1 MWTSGQVDTNDGAIA
16 YRYLD
21 IGEPWLE
28 RRAIPIVFQHG
39 LGLTGDVWLPW
50 LKSLAA
56 GHPIVTIDLRGHGGS
71 AAAWTKQDY
80 SLDEF
85 TRDVTVVLD
94 HLEIQVCHFV
104 GESFGGTMGL
114 HLAAQQ
120 PHRLASV
127 IACSTGIYGQWLTN
141 IGGWPDFVAR
151 EGVVAWSRDFMEGRF
166 VSGSVDSALVEWVD
180 KCQRT
185 LTPQA
190 VAGIVNCLLRTDLR
204 QELSGL
210 EAPLLII
217 SPGSSPYVNLR
228 SAHALRELVPLA
240 EAVFFPDAR
249 HGVVMSHWS
258 ECSLAAAHFLAR
270 VEARREV
277 S

>member
-1 MWTSGQVDTNDGAIA
+1 MWTTGQVDTDDGAIA

-21 IGEPWLE
+21 MGEPWFE
-28 RRAIPIVFQHG
+28 RRSIPIVFQHG
-39 LGLTGDVWLPW
+39 LGLTGEVWLPW

-56 GHPIVTIDLRGHGGS
+56 RHPIVTIDLRGHGES

-80 SLDEF
+80 SLEEF
-85 TRDVTVVLD
+85 TKDITAVLD
-94 HLEIQVCHFV
+94 QLGIQVCHYI

-120 PHRLASV
+120 PQRLASV
-127 IACSTGIYGQWLTN
+127 VACSTGIYGQWLTK

-151 EGVVAWSRDFMEGRF
+151 EGVVAWSRQFMEGRF
-166 VSGSVDSALVEWVD
+166 VPGSVDSALEEWVD

-185 LTPQA
+185 LAPPA
-190 VAGIVNCLLRTDLR
+190 IAGIVNCLLRADLR
-204 QELSGL
+204 EELRDL

-217 SPGSSPYVNLR
+217 SPGNSPYVDLR
-228 SAHALRELVPLA
+228 SAHAIRELVPLA

-258 ECSLAAAHFLAR
+258 ECSLAVAQFLAR
-270 VEARREV
+270 VEDRRAV